1 MEDLAFGA
9 LAVSIL
15 FVLMCTMLASMT
27 RSGSLSAN
35 RVFGLKTKHTLASD
49 EAWTAGHRAAGP
61 LLWGSVAVA
70 LAGAVTTGLLL
81 AAGDSQVAGVVG
93 WVGVLINV
101 GLLFYATRVANR
113 AARAA

>member
-9 LAVSIL
+9 LVVSIL
-15 FVLMCTMLASMT
+15 FVIICALLAYMSRT
-27 RSGSLSAN
+27 DSLSAN

-49 EAWTAGHRAAGP
+49 DAWKAGHRAANP
-61 LLWGSVAVA
+61 ILWGTVAVA
-70 LAGAVTTGLLL
+70 AASAITTGLLMAL
-81 AAGDSQVAGVVG
+81 GNAHVAGVAG

-101 GLLFYATRVANR
+101 GLLVYATSVANK